1 MRILVT
7 GVLGQVGHELLRT
20 LAPLGEIVG
29 VDLAEMDLT
38 SPDAIRRTMRSV
50 APALVVNPAAY
61 TAVDRAESEPELAM
75 QVNGVAPGVIADEV
89 KRLGARLVHFSTDY
103 VFDGTKAGAYLE
115 DDTPAPAS
123 VYGRTKLAGEQA
135 VAASGCRYLILRT
148 SWVYGLRGGNFL
160 RTMFRLAGERDE
172 LRVIDDQHGAPTTSL
187 ALAEACARVLAQW
200 LPGERPLDERAR
212 TAPGGTT
219 ANHVADG
226 VYHTTCAGST
236 TWCGFARAIVDRLD
250 PIARALGE
258 PAPARRPTVT
268 AIGTADYPTPARR
281 PANSV
286 LDNSKLAN
294 SFGVA
299 LPHWEAALDALLERR

>member
-1 MRILVT
+1 MTVAAKPMKILVT

-75 QVNGVAPGVIADEV
+75 QVNGVAPGVIAEEAR
-89 KRLGARLVHFSTDY
+89 RLDARLVHFSTDY

-172 LRVIDDQHGAPTTSL
+172 LRVIDDQHGAPTTSR
-187 ALAEACARVLAQW
+187 ALAEACALITARWLADASSGAAHGA
-200 LPGERPLDERAR
+200 LLE
-212 TAPGGTT
+212 GT
-219 ANHVADG
+219 
-226 VYHTTCAGST
+226 YHTTCAGST
-236 TWCGFARAIVDRLD
+236 TWCGFARAIVDRLE

-258 PAPARRPTVT
+258 PVPARRPNVS
-268 AIGTADYPTPARR
+268 AIGTSDYPTPARR

-286 LDNSKLAN
+286 LDNGKLART
-294 SFGVA
+294 FGVA
-299 LPHWEAALDALLERR
+299 LPNWEAALDALLAEPR

>member
-75 QVNGVAPGVIADEV
+75 QVNGVAPGVIADEA

-187 ALAEACARVLAQW
+187 ALAEACALITTRWLAESPTGAAQAA
-200 LPGERPLDERAR
+200 LLD
-212 TAPGGTT
+212 GT
-219 ANHVADG
+219 
-226 VYHTTCAGST
+226 YHTTCAGST
-236 TWCGFARAIVDRLD
+236 TWCGFARAIVDRLE

-258 PAPARRPTVT
+258 PVPARRPTVT

-294 SFGVA
+294 TFGVE
-299 LPHWEAALDALLERR
+299 LPHWEAALDALMETR

>member
-75 QVNGVAPGVIADEV
+75 QVNGVAPGVIADEA

-123 VYGRTKLAGEQA
+123 VYGRTKLTGEQA

-187 ALAEACARVLAQW
+187 ALAEACALITTRWLAESPTGAAQAA
-200 LPGERPLDERAR
+200 LLD
-212 TAPGGTT
+212 GT
-219 ANHVADG
+219 
-226 VYHTTCAGST
+226 YHTTCAGST

-250 PIARALGE
+250 PIAHALGE
-258 PAPARRPTVT
+258 PVPARRPTVT

-294 SFGVA
+294 TFGVA